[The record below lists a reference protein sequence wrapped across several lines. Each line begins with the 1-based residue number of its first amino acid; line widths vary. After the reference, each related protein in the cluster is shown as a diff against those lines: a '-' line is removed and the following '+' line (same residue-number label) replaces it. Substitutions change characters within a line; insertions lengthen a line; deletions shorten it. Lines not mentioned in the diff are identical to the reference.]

1 MLFQT
6 CTKLTF
12 GLSDVF
18 VVTVIAGNRINGV
31 GSLFFRDRI
40 LRFGK
45 NMSQSLK
52 KFLNNFNFN
61 SAHAPL
67 NRDEGGL
74 LPDDYLHLVRK
85 RKKTS
90 DHMRGTLVAG
100 FSSPLMKAIDRSVET
115 LGLWIV
121 TSSVTFIKSVNQSS
135 IKPCLIVHLVAVWTS
150 IYFKFL

>member
-85 RKKTS
+85 KKTS
-90 DHMRGTLVAG
+90 DHIRGTLVAG
-100 FSSPLMKAIDRSVET
+100 FSSPLMKVIDRSVET
-115 LGLWIV
+115 LGL
-121 TSSVTFIKSVNQSS
+121 
-135 IKPCLIVHLVAVWTS
+135 
-150 IYFKFL
+150 